1 MWRQSESFSWT
12 RGKPKSNLL
21 FVSLHLAACLS
32 TELRFFNSFI
42 VFPLTALMSVI
53 FETCGFL
60 FCQNILW
67 VWLVCRNQT
76 VHAIFLYKPA
86 KTTCAS
92 RTTKDVSFI
101 LKLITIRKMIQFVW
115 HCCMFQLL
123 CSCLCA
129 FTHNFTCTESQRL
142 SDGHGSLKQ
151 HIEHKLP
158 AAVRWESFSSEH
170 VWYNLWSC
178 GLCQWHFR
186 GNVALSDTQF

>member
-101 LKLITIRKMIQFVW
+101 LKLITIRKTIQFVW
-115 HCCMFQLL
+115 HQLHVSAPLFMFVCIYTQLHMHRIPTAQWR
-123 CSCLCA
+123 S
-129 FTHNFTCTESQRL
+129 
-142 SDGHGSLKQ
+142 
-151 HIEHKLP
+151 
-158 AAVRWESFSSEH
+158 WESEAAH
-170 VWYNLWSC
+170 
-178 GLCQWHFR
+178 R
-186 GNVALSDTQF
+186 T